1 MKKLA
6 ASTLFIALL
15 GASACTVDAVSSD
28 ESFDT
33 ETCPS
38 CTAADFHLQ
47 ITADPG
53 LGARMTVI
61 YQATDDSFGCTD
73 LTWDGLNPKRTPEQ
87 YRKDLEPVQTT
98 DGAEGEL
105 VYDFTFPMSGGEG
118 CGSQIRHIYLE
129 PSDRAEVAD
138 PWASL
143 AFVDSEDYRNEAQV
157 VECSDMNGT
166 IMCGNDL
173 LYHTMQGRSQVHLVW
188 Q

>member
-1 MKKLA
+1 MKKF
-6 ASTLFIALL
+6 TLGTLLIALL
-15 GASACTVDAVSSD
+15 SAPGCALDAVSSG

-38 CTAADFHLQ
+38 CVDADFHVQ
-47 ITADPG
+47 VTTDPG

-73 LTWDGLNPKRTPEQ
+73 LVWDGLNPKRVAEQ
-87 YRKDLEPVQTT
+87 YRQDLQPVQAAE
-98 DGAEGEL
+98 GPEGEL
-105 VYDFTFPMSGGEG
+105 VYDFTFPMGGGEG
-118 CGSQIRHIYLE
+118 CGSKIRHIYLE
-129 PSDRAEVAD
+129 PSDRAEVAE

-143 AFVDSEDYRNEAQV
+143 SLIDSDDYENEAQT
-157 VECSDMNGT
+157 VECSDLDGV